1 MNISLNQ
8 QIIVAGNTCE
18 GAVQNVTKD
27 NILNLSCIPSGS
39 IVLFRFFNV
48 LRVAAL
54 MQLKKVPISPKILTA
69 EVIFTGSY
77 SNGTGN
83 CKSSPALPNT
93 TKMIRRNAGG
103 LDQKKVKSLPSPSLV
118 NNTGSFRYFRAKPK
132 PPLFLQAM
140 LRDFLIFLIV

>member
-39 IVLFRFFNV
+39 IVLFCFFNV

-54 MQLKKVPISPKILTA
+54 MQLKKVPISP
-69 EVIFTGSY
+69 
-77 SNGTGN
+77 
-83 CKSSPALPNT
+83 
-93 TKMIRRNAGG
+93 
-103 LDQKKVKSLPSPSLV
+103 
-118 NNTGSFRYFRAKPK
+118 
-132 PPLFLQAM
+132 
-140 LRDFLIFLIV
+140 